1 MSKFEYAKMVDIKDL
16 LDENTRL
23 PAIVASSAEKLLG
36 LERLNKAY
44 DKIVRDKVAGSTEN
58 FFQLATK
65 YLNLR
70 LQLRPGD
77 LDNIPKKGPVVVV
90 ANHPHGL
97 SDGIMFGELLT
108 RVRED
113 VRILAN
119 EQLSLCEELDPWLIK
134 VDVYEDE
141 NAVRKNLAGMRKMIS
156 WLRNGGV
163 LGIFPAGTA
172 SSFSMAHKHVTDD
185 PWNTNI
191 ASIIRMTKA
200 TVVPV
205 YFPGRNSLL
214 FQGISLINRKARVA
228 FLPREVGRDS
238 RRPHRIVVGKPISF
252 SQLNQYESDEAMV
265 SHLRLRTYLLGKS
278 YDKSRRQ
285 HVQKKNKKSKMA
297 TLIPPVSVQEIQ
309 AEIDALPPECL
320 HARQEKGDWD
330 VYVADAVQIPK
341 ILIEIGRLREYT
353 FRQVGEGSGNACDLD
368 TYDNHYKHLF
378 LWDRVNQKIAGAYRM
393 GEVDKIVARYGVKGL
408 YNSEF
413 FNFSPKAM
421 EVLAHSLEMGRAFIV
436 PEYQKRPLALG
447 FIWEGIG
454 QFMARNSQYRYL
466 FGTVSISRE
475 YTNLSRALIV
485 SYLKAHEMNEELCG
499 EVKSYAPPKKVRLKR
514 AESAIFPIGLNDAQ
528 ALSQLVADVEHDNKG
543 IPVLLRQY
551 LKLNGKILSFSV
563 DKHFGDVLDCLILVD
578 IFKSPPRSIKRYLGK
593 GTYEKLKPLLM
604 AAGIEVE
611 DSEN

>member
-1 MSKFEYAKMVDIKDL
+1 MTQPKRQKMVDIRDI
-16 LDENTRL
+16 LDESTRL
-23 PAIVASSAEKLLG
+23 PALVAASAEKLLG
-36 LERLNKAY
+36 LERLNTAY
-44 DKIVRDKVAGSTEN
+44 SKIVRDKESGSPDN
-58 FFQLATK
+58 FFQLATRH
-65 YLNLR
+65 LNLR

-134 VDVYEDE
+134 VDVYEGED
-141 NAVRKNLAGMRKMIS
+141 ARRKNIGGMRRVIS
-156 WLRNGGV
+156 WLRKGGV

-172 SSFSMAHKHVTDD
+172 SSFSLAHKRVTDD

-214 FQGISLINRKARVA
+214 FQGVSLINRKARVA

-238 RRPHRIVVGKPISF
+238 RHMHRIVVGRPISF
-252 SQLNQYESDEAMV
+252 SQLGQYESDEALV

-278 YDKSRRQ
+278 YEKSRRP
-285 HVQKKNKKSKMA
+285 HVHKKERKSKMSA
-297 TLIPPVSVQEIQ
+297 LIPPVSVSDMQ
-309 AEIDALPPECL
+309 AEVDALPAECL
-320 HARQEKGDWD
+320 HARQESGDWD
-330 VYVADAVQIPK
+330 VYVADALQIPS

-353 FRQVGEGSGNACDLD
+353 FRQVGEGSGKGCDLD

-378 LWDRVNQKIAGAYRM
+378 LWDRVQQRVAGAYRM
-393 GEVDKIVARYGVKGL
+393 GETDRILSRYGVKGL
-408 YNSEF
+408 YNGEF
-413 FNFSPKAM
+413 FSFSPAALN
-421 EVLAHSLEMGRAFIV
+421 VLGRSLEMGRAFIV

-454 QFMARNSQYRYL
+454 RFMARNHHYRYL
-466 FGTVSISRE
+466 FGTVSISRD
-475 YTNLSRALIV
+475 YSNLSRMLIV
-485 SYLKAHEMNEELCG
+485 SYLKAHEMATDLCR
-499 EVKSYAPPKKVRLKR
+499 EVKAYSPPRKSDLHRS
-514 AESAIFPIGLNDAQ
+514 ESCILPMGLMDAQ
-528 ALSQLVADVEHDNKG
+528 GLSQLVADVEEDGKG

-551 LKLNGKILSFSV
+551 LKLNGKILSFGV

-578 IFKSPPRSIKRYLGK
+578 MFKAPERSIKRYMGREVYDQLLPHVQQELNVGK
-593 GTYEKLKPLLM
+593 
-604 AAGIEVE
+604 A
-611 DSEN
+611 